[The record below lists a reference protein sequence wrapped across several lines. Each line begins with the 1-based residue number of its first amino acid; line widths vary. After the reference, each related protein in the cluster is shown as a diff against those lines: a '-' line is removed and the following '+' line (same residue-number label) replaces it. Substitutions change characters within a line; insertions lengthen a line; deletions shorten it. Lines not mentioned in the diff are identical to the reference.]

1 VNPAEPVNRSFLDD
15 LFPLANKK
23 GIGVVG
29 MKVYLKGMVKNLPM
43 FTSFEPYFRFA
54 LSHPLSTAVIGCDN
68 IEQLEENIKFAQSF
82 KSMTKKEMERL
93 IDEIFRYSDQ
103 LMYYKV

>member
-1 VNPAEPVNRSFLDD
+1 
-15 LFPLANKK
+15 
-23 GIGVVG
+23 
-29 MKVYLKGMVKNLPM
+29 M

-54 LSHPLSTAVIGCDN
+54 LSQSISTAVIGCDN
-68 IEQLEENIKFAQSF
+68 IEQLAENIKLAQSF